1 MNGYCPANQASTN
14 SKLDQIPNEIKFS
27 SHFLL
32 KIIIL

>member
-27 SHFLL
+27 SYLL